1 MFPPRKLS
9 NHSGAELVELRTP
22 ENCRHRSVDST
33 DGSASCGLVSFLL
46 DSNCEQTFAV
56 SEAVC
61 EACCK
66 TFEPTRSDLN
76 PVVAS
81 LVYAETRV
89 RLQSSAYASDEA
101 SRLKSLGE
109 FAERSLPLTL
119 PEEDDLGPSE
129 LCQKHYTLTELAEM
143 IPCGVHAGT
152 IANWSVGVT
161 TAPRRQATLDD
172 CLDSLQQAG
181 WDEFSLFV
189 DGDVDLSDVAE
200 SVHRTV
206 RRPAAGAWPNYHLSL
221 LEMLLRF
228 PNADAY
234 MIVQDDTIFPNA
246 PVREYLERTL
256 WSTDSDGF
264 IGEQVASLYCC
275 GQDQDVVDGWA
286 PFEERWKY
294 GAVAIVFSP
303 EAANAFV
310 HSTEA
315 IAHGFD
321 SDDRRLAGID
331 DVIGRWLVSRGLHML
346 RPTPSL
352 VEHIGH
358 VSTLWQTA
366 RAVGVRAAGRSLLN
380 PQSLGE
386 RHQ

>member
-1 MFPPRKLS
+1 M
-9 NHSGAELVELRTP
+9 
-22 ENCRHRSVDST
+22 
-33 DGSASCGLVSFLL
+33 
-46 DSNCEQTFAV
+46 
-56 SEAVC
+56 
-61 EACCK
+61 
-66 TFEPTRSDLN
+66 
-76 PVVAS
+76 
-81 LVYAETRV
+81 YAESQL
-89 RLQSSAYASDEA
+89 RLQSSEYASEDA
-101 SRLKSLGE
+101 SHLKSLSE

-119 PEEDDLGPSE
+119 PEEDDLGPSK
-129 LCQKHYTLTELAEM
+129 LSQKHYTLRELAEI
-143 IPCGVHAGT
+143 IPFGVPAGT
-152 IANWSVGVT
+152 IVNWSVGVT

-172 CLDSLQQAG
+172 CLNSLEQAG

-189 DGDVDLSDVAE
+189 DGEVDSTGVADA
-200 SVHRTV
+200 VHQTI

-221 LEMLLRF
+221 LEMLLRS

-234 MIVQDDTIFPNA
+234 MIVQDDTLFPNA

-286 PFEERWKY
+286 PFQERWKY
-294 GAVAIVFSP
+294 GAVAIVFSS

-310 HSTEA
+310 HSPEA

-321 SDDRRLAGID
+321 SEDRRLAGID
-331 DVIGRWLVSRGLHML
+331 DVIGHWLVSRGLHML

-386 RHQ
+386 RFQ